1 MSDMLSIGSSG
12 VQVYQRA
19 LATVSNNIANAATE
33 GYSRQEAVL
42 VDNDPRL
49 YGGLWFGTGAR
60 ADSIQRQFDA
70 FLEQGLRTSI
80 SDVETQAPLIDY
92 TDRVVDIVGSQ
103 RTGLS
108 GSLES
113 FFAAAR
119 RLSTDAASPELR
131 MGFLSEAEGLTARL
145 KTLSGQLDSIAI
157 ETDEAVKV
165 NVGKINTLTEQ
176 LALVN
181 AELNRRN
188 TVDQQAPKLLDHRDS
203 LLRELAG
210 LARIRVKEYRSGV
223 VDVSLGPTDNQ
234 GRIVEGNEWRQ
245 VDAVLDE
252 RTLGVKIIVDPRGD
266 YEVVSGVNSGTLG
279 GILNFRDQIL
289 APSMA
294 QLDYIA
300 QTIASQFN
308 ATHELGVDSTG
319 KLGGPLFTIDPV
331 FELKAEAS
339 SARLAIQ
346 WEVTD
351 PALTKFNSIDLR
363 YDPNVNRWTATD
375 VVTGESVS
383 GTEELALNG
392 MLIRINGRSD
402 KIEEMR
408 LEASNRP
415 ATGIRRLIEDPRMVA
430 AAAPFRVIENPLNE
444 SGADALVAWLP
455 DQDDESTV
463 RSLASLP
470 LSTPWQRQ
478 PTAVEN
484 SASRPA
490 SLVGRVPAGFSDTS
504 FTLSSAIAQ
513 PMDVQV
519 FTRDGRHIAGRSLS
533 QGEIDALV
541 TEDTGFTRDATYS
554 TLYLNETD
562 TDGYLGLEVFRG
574 ARTKPSVVDVLNYE
588 GKVIGTETVPARL
601 QTARIP
607 EQALAVGEALFAAG
621 ALALNGQNLGEF
633 IPTTRPIKATEVS
646 AWFSSE
652 INRTG
657 LSAKLQARAL
667 NEVKASAD
675 VIDLSKPLEINGE
688 VVWAATGPAPRGV
701 EGLAQLINARS
712 STTGVIASVD
722 TEGALVLTNVAGQEG
737 EDISLGPADDW
748 VDGRSGNALG
758 LAAGRYAGRLELSAK
773 NASDSV
779 ELAIGAAGNPSAL
792 SRLGLD
798 TSVQIDGEIPED
810 LLVFVTGEGS
820 ASFSTLFTEGKREP
834 IDFLRDRELEV
845 SFVTDTRWKLT
856 DKATGTIL
864 AERDY
869 RPLEGIHYRG
879 LQVNLSRVPSEGDVF
894 TIDGNQDGIG
904 DNANI
909 LRLAALESSRE
920 LIAGG
925 VTIGEAWLEQL
936 NRIGNLGN
944 QARIAEE
951 ALKVVNE
958 QAVEARDQVSGVS
971 LDEEAADLIRFQQA
985 YQASAKVIQ
994 LANQLFDA
1002 IAQIR

>member
-1 MSDMLSIGSSG
+1 
-12 VQVYQRA
+12 
-19 LATVSNNIANAATE
+19 
-33 GYSRQEAVL
+33 
-42 VDNDPRL
+42 
-49 YGGLWFGTGAR
+49 
-60 ADSIQRQFDA
+60 
-70 FLEQGLRTSI
+70 
-80 SDVETQAPLIDY
+80 
-92 TDRVVDIVGSQ
+92 
-103 RTGLS
+103 
-108 GSLES
+108 
-113 FFAAAR
+113 
-119 RLSTDAASPELR
+119 
-131 MGFLSEAEGLTARL
+131 
-145 KTLSGQLDSIAI
+145 
-157 ETDEAVKV
+157 
-165 NVGKINTLTEQ
+165 
-176 LALVN
+176 
-181 AELNRRN
+181 
-188 TVDQQAPKLLDHRDS
+188 
-203 LLRELAG
+203 
-210 LARIRVKEYRSGV
+210 
-223 VDVSLGPTDNQ
+223 
-234 GRIVEGNEWRQ
+234 
-245 VDAVLDE
+245 
-252 RTLGVKIIVDPRGD
+252 
-266 YEVVSGVNSGTLG
+266 
-279 GILNFRDQIL
+279 
-289 APSMA
+289 MA

-308 ATHELGVDSTG
+308 ATHELGVDVTG

-339 SARLAIQ
+339 TARLAIQ

-351 PALTKFNSIDLR
+351 PALTKFNSLDLR

-375 VVTGESVS
+375 VVSGESVS
-383 GTEELALNG
+383 GTEELTLNG

-408 LEASNRP
+408 LVASNRP
-415 ATGIRRLIEDPRMVA
+415 ATGIRRLIDDPRMVA

-463 RSLASLP
+463 RSIATLP
-470 LSTPWQRQ
+470 LSTPWQTQ
-478 PTAVEN
+478 PTAIDN
-484 SASRPA
+484 SATRPA
-490 SLVGRVPAGFSDTS
+490 SLVGRVPAGFADTS

-541 TEDTGFTRDATYS
+541 TENTGFTRDATYS
-554 TLYLNETD
+554 TLYLNETGA
-562 TDGYLGLEVFRG
+562 DGYLGLEVFRG
-574 ARTKPSVVDVLNYE
+574 ARAKPAVVDVLNYE
-588 GKVIGTETVPARL
+588 GRVIGTETVPARL
-601 QTARIP
+601 QSARMP
-607 EQALAVGEALFAAG
+607 EQGLADGEPMFAAG
-621 ALALNGQNLGEF
+621 ALALNGLNLGEF
-633 IPTTRPIKATEVS
+633 VPTTRPIKATEV
-646 AWFSSE
+646 ADWFAGE
-652 INRTG
+652 INRIG
-657 LSAKLQARAL
+657 LSDKIQARAL
-667 NEVKASAD
+667 NDIKASAD
-675 VIDLSKPLEINGE
+675 IIDLTKPLEINGE
-688 VVWAATGPAPRGV
+688 VVWDATGSAPRGV

-712 STTGVIASVD
+712 ATTGVIASVD

-737 EDISLGPADDW
+737 EDITLGPADDW

-758 LAAGRYAGRLELSAK
+758 LAAGRYAGRLELSAR
-773 NASDSV
+773 NASESV
-779 ELAIGAAGNPSAL
+779 ELSIGAAGNPSAL
-792 SRLGLD
+792 SRLGLQ

-820 ASFSTLFTEGKREP
+820 ANFSTLFTQGVREP
-834 IDFLRDRELEV
+834 IDFLRERDLEV

-856 DKATGTIL
+856 DKATGTVL

-869 RPLEGIHYRG
+869 KSLEGIHYRG
-879 LQVNLSRVPSEGDVF
+879 LQINLSRVPSEGDVF
-894 TIDGNQDGIG
+894 TIDGNQDGVG

-909 LRLAALESSRE
+909 LRLAALENSRE

-925 VTIGEAWLEQL
+925 ITIGEAWLEQL